1 MKLGAEPKKV
11 AILGG
16 LLLISGYFVY
26 VNVLSGPDLP
36 AVAKKAAAKSGGPRA
51 QPGPRVSGLAQS
63 PSAGDRNSPIQTRRG
78 QSRSIGEYRP
88 SLKPDRPEDR
98 PDPMKVD
105 PTLRLDLLTR
115 LQNVTME
122 GGSRT
127 LFDFGAAP
135 SPRTP
140 DPKIIPGVLARK
152 DQGKDAAQTGEAKPA
167 EPSKPPPPSIPLKF
181 YGFSSP
187 RTGGAKRAF
196 FLEGEEIHVASE
208 GELIKRRYK
217 IVRIG
222 VNSVVVEDT
231 EHKHQQVFTLEEP
244 PATG

>member
-51 QPGPRVSGLAQS
+51 QPGPRVSGLAQP

-152 DQGKDAAQTGEAKPA
+152 DQGKDAAQTGEV
-167 EPSKPPPPSIPLKF
+167 KF